1 MNFIKFH
8 WVECKNLASV
18 GNMPIRIQLDKSP
31 TTVVLGN
38 NGAGKSSL
46 ILDSV
51 CFGLFGK
58 PFRGVTKNQLVN
70 NKNGRN
76 LLVKIEFTRGSDK
89 ILVVRG
95 IKPNVFEIH
104 VNDKL
109 VDQSSKSRDYQKYFE
124 EVILGIDY
132 VTFTQIVMI
141 GKANYVP
148 FMALN
153 AGARRNF
160 VERVLGLDVF
170 RAMAEVHK
178 QNVDSLSKDV
188 AEYKASIRIAGERI
202 KSQERIITHIEE
214 TSRKTADEKRATL
227 ESEIAALREEVD
239 KLTATKALTK
249 QELDSLD
256 IKSVKE
262 QATKHSQAI
271 TDIRDLLSQIE
282 SNRTIT
288 NRELTFFEKNDV
300 CPTCTQL
307 IDKHFRDES
316 IAKRR
321 QRNQQFE
328 KSISELTERLNAQE
342 AASKEAASKIDRA
355 RQLLSSLQAL
365 DKDITAKHTR
375 ITTLTAELDSVTI
388 QHHNL
393 SEEQQTLADLKKEL
407 ADTYTRYNE
416 TSEELKYL
424 DFMTLCL
431 KDSGIKSTIINEY
444 IPTINNIVN
453 QNIKQLGL
461 FATVRLDDQFNEE
474 IKIRGFEAMTYNQL
488 SEGEKLRLDMAIMMA
503 WRDVARLKSNMSSNL
518 LIMDEIFD
526 SSVDAEGTTAFADLL
541 KTVSNLNVFVIT
553 HTPEKL
559 ADSFRSFIRLE
570 KVNGFTTL
578 SQSGNY

>member
-1 MNFIKFH
+1 MNFIQFH

-58 PFRGVTKNQLVN
+58 PFRSVTKNQLVN
-70 NKNGRN
+70 NKNGRD
-76 LLVKIEFTRGSDK
+76 LLVKVEFTRGNDT
-89 ILVVRG
+89 IQVVRG
-95 IKPNVFEIH
+95 IKPNIFEIYI
-104 VNDKL
+104 NDKL
-109 VDQSSKSRDYQKYFE
+109 VDQSSKTRDYQKYFE

-132 VTFTQIVMI
+132 VAFTQIVMI
-141 GKANYVP
+141 GKANYIP

-153 AGARRNF
+153 AGARRSF

-170 RAMAEVHK
+170 RAMLEVHK
-178 QNVDSLSKDV
+178 SNVDNVNSQIQDHKNDIKV
-188 AEYKASIRIAGERI
+188 IGERI
-202 KSQERIITHIEE
+202 KSQERLITHIQVA
-214 TSRKTADEKRATL
+214 SQKTIDEKKSALSAEIETIKAEILRL
-227 ESEIAALREEVD
+227 EADKSEKKDL
-239 KLTATKALTK
+239 
-249 QELDSLD
+249 LDSLD
-256 IKSVKE
+256 IKIAKDE
-262 QATKHSQAI
+262 QTKTSQAI
-271 TDIRDLLSQIE
+271 TNIRDLLSQIE

-288 NRELTFFEKNDV
+288 TRELTFFDANDV
-300 CPTCTQL
+300 CPTCTQP
-307 IDKHFRDES
+307 IEHSFKVDA
-316 IAKRR
+316 INKRTNR
-321 QRNQQFE
+321 MQQFD
-328 KSISELTERLNAQE
+328 KSITELEIRLADTEE
-342 AASKEAASKIDRA
+342 ANKTASMKIEQA
-355 RQLLSSLQAL
+355 KKLLG
-365 DKDITAKHTR
+365 D
-375 ITTLTAELDSVTI
+375 ITTLTRDIDTLTAKLRDLTKEFDSVKIETDDLVKE
-388 QHHNL
+388 QETLVNLRLEL
-393 SEEQQTLADLKKEL
+393 SEKYVD
-407 ADTYTRYNE
+407 YNAIL
-416 TSEELKYL
+416 EESKYL

-444 IPTINNIVN
+444 IPTINSIVN

-461 FATVRLDDQFNEE
+461 FATVKLDDQFNEE
-474 IKIRGFEAMTYNQL
+474 IKIRGFEAMSYNQL

-503 WRDVARLKSNMSSNL
+503 WRDVAKLKSNMSCNL

-541 KTVSNLNVFVIT
+541 KSVSNLNVFVIT

-578 SQSGNY
+578 SQSGTY

>member
-1 MNFIKFH
+1 MNFIQFH

-58 PFRGVTKNQLVN
+58 PFRSVTKNQLVN
-70 NKNGRN
+70 NKNGRD
-76 LLVKIEFTRGSDK
+76 LLVKVEFTRGNDT
-89 ILVVRG
+89 IQVVRG
-95 IKPNVFEIH
+95 IKPNIFEIYI
-104 VNDKL
+104 NDKL
-109 VDQSSKSRDYQKYFE
+109 VDQSSKTRDYQKYFE

-132 VTFTQIVMI
+132 VAFTQIVMI
-141 GKANYVP
+141 GKANYIP

-153 AGARRNF
+153 AGARRSF

-170 RAMAEVHK
+170 RAMLEVHK
-178 QNVDSLSKDV
+178 SNVDNVNSQIQDHKNDIKV
-188 AEYKASIRIAGERI
+188 IGERI
-202 KSQERIITHIEE
+202 KSQERLITHIQVA
-214 TSRKTADEKRATL
+214 SQKTIDEKKSALSAEIETIKAEISRL
-227 ESEIAALREEVD
+227 EADKSEKKDL
-239 KLTATKALTK
+239 
-249 QELDSLD
+249 LDSLD
-256 IKSVKE
+256 IKIAKDE
-262 QATKHSQAI
+262 QTKTSQAI
-271 TDIRDLLSQIE
+271 TNIRDLLSQIE

-288 NRELTFFEKNDV
+288 TRELKFFDANDV
-300 CPTCTQL
+300 CPTCTQP
-307 IDKHFRDES
+307 IEHSFKVDA
-316 IAKRR
+316 INKRTNR
-321 QRNQQFE
+321 MQQFD
-328 KSISELTERLNAQE
+328 KSITELEIRLADTEE
-342 AASKEAASKIDRA
+342 ANKTASMKIEQA
-355 RQLLSSLQAL
+355 KKLLG
-365 DKDITAKHTR
+365 D
-375 ITTLTAELDSVTI
+375 ITTLTRDIDTLTAKLRDLTKEFDSVKIETDDLVKE
-388 QHHNL
+388 QETLVNLRLEL
-393 SEEQQTLADLKKEL
+393 SEKYVD
-407 ADTYTRYNE
+407 YNAIL
-416 TSEELKYL
+416 EESKYL

-444 IPTINNIVN
+444 IPTINSIVN

-461 FATVRLDDQFNEE
+461 FATVKLDDQFNEE
-474 IKIRGFEAMTYNQL
+474 IKIRGFEAMSYNQL

-503 WRDVARLKSNMSSNL
+503 WRDVAKLKSNMSCNL

-541 KTVSNLNVFVIT
+541 KSVSNLNVFVIT